1 IRRLATAYLGMV
13 KGDGVLPLLYK
24 ALLDR
29 SVSVRRT
36 AGDCLSDVGDP
47 AAMFVMIKSLK
58 DSSKLVR
65 WRAAMF
71 LFELGDE
78 SAIPALKAAQDDP
91 EFEVA
96 MQARL
101 ALERI
106 EGGEEAKGSVWKQMT
121 ESRKGE

>member
-1 IRRLATAYLGMV
+1 MV
-13 KGDGVLPLLYK
+13 KGDEVLPLLYK

-47 AAMFVMIKSLK
+47 APMFVMIKSLK
-58 DSSKLVR
+58 DPKLVR
-65 WRAAMF
+65 WRAPMF

-78 SAIPALKAAQDDP
+78 SAILALKAPQDDP

-121 ESRKGE
+121 ESRKGNNV

>member
-1 IRRLATAYLGMV
+1 MV
-13 KGDGVLPLLYK
+13 KGDEVLPLLYK

-78 SAIPALKAAQDDP
+78 SAIPALKVAQDDP

-106 EGGEEAKGSVWKQMT
+106 GRRRRSKRFCMETNDGVP
-121 ESRKGE
+121 

>member
-1 IRRLATAYLGMV
+1 
-13 KGDGVLPLLYK
+13 
-24 ALLDR
+24 
-29 SVSVRRT
+29 
-36 AGDCLSDVGDP
+36 
-47 AAMFVMIKSLK
+47 MFVMIKSLK
-58 DSSKLVR
+58 DPSKLVR

-106 EGGEEAKGSVWKQMT
+106 EGGEEAKRFCMETNDGVS
-121 ESRKGE
+121 